1 MKDIEEIVVKTDQE
15 KADEAYYIFAGIY
28 ATMMHDCGMSEKTV
42 AKEIERMYFAARK
55 VLEVVHEK
63 GTGSCDAEKG
73 KMMNDIGTLM
83 IAFSWIADELGAPII
98 DTNKKIYVIQQD
110 RRHESK

>member
-1 MKDIEEIVVKTDQE
+1 MEEIVLKIDQE
-15 KADEAYYIFAGIY
+15 KADEAHYIFAGVF

-55 VLEVVHEK
+55 VLEAVHEK

-73 KMMNDIGTLM
+73 QMMNNIGTLM
-83 IAFSWIADELGAPII
+83 IALSWIADELGAPII